1 MKIEIIESFDGALQR
16 EVWLFEVIADW
27 THQITLYFDE
37 YRVEERQS
45 IRHIKW
51 FALQKWVRLDARNST
66 ISKPSV
72 PESILIKVKAEICKA
87 VNELKEGKV

>member
-1 MKIEIIESFDGALQR
+1 MKIEIIESFDGNLKR
-16 EVWLFEVIADW
+16 EVWEFEVIAEW
-27 THQITLYFDE
+27 VHPIVIYFDE

-45 IRHIKW
+45 TRHKKW